1 MRRRPFVW
9 RIREAFGISCDTD
22 GDLGLPI
29 IVLKNDE
36 VDVLLS
42 RIRTVRGHSAT
53 RLCCKVGL
61 LVLYYRSRPKPWRIL
76 DSKYSPT
83 LADV

>member
-1 MRRRPFVW
+1 MGRRPFVR
-9 RIREAFGISCDTD
+9 RIRESSGVPHNTD
-22 GDLGLPI
+22 SDLGLPI
-29 IVLKNDE
+29 LILKNDE

-42 RIRTVRGHSAT
+42 SIRMVRGNSAT
-53 RLCCKVGL
+53 QL
-61 LVLYYRSRPKPWRIL
+61 LTLYHNPRPEPRRIV